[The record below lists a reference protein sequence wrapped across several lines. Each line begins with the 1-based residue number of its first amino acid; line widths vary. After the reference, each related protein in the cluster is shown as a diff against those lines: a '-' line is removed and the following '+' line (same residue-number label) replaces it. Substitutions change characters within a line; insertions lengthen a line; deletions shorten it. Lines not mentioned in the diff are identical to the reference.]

1 MKKLL
6 LQAFKFFGLSGI
18 GWLLDFS
25 VYTILGHFS
34 DNLVLNNYISSWVG
48 VTFVF
53 IFATRKIFKND
64 SNISIGWK
72 YVIYLLYQAIMI
84 FLMSKLLNVV
94 NGILLSV
101 FTIAIIV
108 RFSAILAKIIVTPIS
123 MVVNFIVMKCVIE
136 KI

>member
-1 MKKLL
+1 MLK
-6 LQAFKFFGLSGI
+6 
-18 GWLLDFS
+18 
-25 VYTILGHFS
+25 
-34 DNLVLNNYISSWVG
+34 NYISFWVG

-64 SNISIGWK
+64 IKMSIGWK
-72 YVIYLLYQAIMI
+72 FVIYLLYQAIMI
-84 FLMSKLLNVV
+84 FLTSKLLGAV

-101 FTIAIIV
+101 FMVAIIV
-108 RFSAILAKIIVTPIS
+108 KFSAIFAKIIVTPIS

>member
-6 LQAFKFFGLSGI
+6 LQVLKFFGLSGI
-18 GWLLDFS
+18 GWILDFS
-25 VYTILGHFS
+25 VYTILGFFS
-34 DNLVLNNYISSWVG
+34 ENLVLNNYISSWVG

-64 SNISIGWK
+64 SKISIGWK
-72 YVIYLLYQAIMI
+72 YVIYLFYQAVMI
-84 FLMSKLLNVV
+84 YLMSKLLGFVD
-94 NGILLSV
+94 GLILGV
-101 FTIAIIV
+101 FTATIIV
-108 RFSAILAKIIVTPIS
+108 KFSAILAKIVVTPIS

>member
-6 LQAFKFFGLSGI
+6 LQALKFFGLSGI
-18 GWLLDFS
+18 GWILDFS
-25 VYTILGHFS
+25 VYTILGFLS
-34 DNLVLNNYISSWVG
+34 ENLVLNNYISSWVG

-64 SNISIGWK
+64 SKISIGWK
-72 YVIYLLYQAIMI
+72 YVIYLFYQAVMI
-84 FLMSKLLNVV
+84 YLMSKLLGFV
-94 NGILLSV
+94 NELILSV
-101 FTIAIIV
+101 FTATIIV
-108 RFSAILAKIIVTPIS
+108 KFSAILAKIVVTPIS

>member
-6 LQAFKFFGLSGI
+6 LQALKFFGLSGI
-18 GWLLDFS
+18 GWILDFS
-25 VYTILGHFS
+25 VYTILGFFS
-34 DNLVLNNYISSWVG
+34 ENLVLNNYISSWVG

-64 SNISIGWK
+64 SKISIGWK
-72 YVIYLLYQAIMI
+72 YVIYLFYQAVMI
-84 FLMSKLLNVV
+84 YLMSKLLGFVD
-94 NGILLSV
+94 GLILGV
-101 FTIAIIV
+101 FTATIIV
-108 RFSAILAKIIVTPIS
+108 KFSAILAKIVVTPIS

>member
-6 LQAFKFFGLSGI
+6 LQALKFFGLSGI
-18 GWLLDFS
+18 GWILDFS
-25 VYTILGHFS
+25 VYTILGFFS
-34 DNLVLNNYISSWVG
+34 ENLVLNNYISSWVG

-64 SNISIGWK
+64 SKISIGWK
-72 YVIYLLYQAIMI
+72 YVIYLFYQAVMI
-84 FLMSKLLNVV
+84 YLMSKLLGFV
-94 NGILLSV
+94 NGLILGV
-101 FTIAIIV
+101 FTATIIV
-108 RFSAILAKIIVTPIS
+108 KFSAILAKIVVTPIS